1 MSNKY
6 RNHLVAAA
14 TLGPP
19 LAPEHLSSPARIG
32 RQHRRPQGQL
42 PELRGLHEHGR
53 CTLPRRSTTARKWS
67 TGPLSSCGRG
77 GDRTAAKLSRLS
89 ESRIQ

>member
-19 LAPEHLSSPARIG
+19 LAPEHLSSPARIDRLWKRRRVG
-32 RQHRRPQGQL
+32 IVKQRVTEALWRQ
-42 PELRGLHEHGR
+42 
-53 CTLPRRSTTARKWS
+53 PRWQ
-67 TGPLSSCGRG
+67 
-77 GDRTAAKLSRLS
+77 AA
-89 ESRIQ
+89 